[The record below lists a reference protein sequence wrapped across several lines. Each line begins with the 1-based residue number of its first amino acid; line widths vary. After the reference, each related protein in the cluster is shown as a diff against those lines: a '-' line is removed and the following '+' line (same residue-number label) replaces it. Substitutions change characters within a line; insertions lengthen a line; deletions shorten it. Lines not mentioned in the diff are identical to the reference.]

1 MPRIISFKRINKIA
15 LTNPIHIPFAM
26 GREPGMKI
34 VRHNFTI
41 DHNTVQRQHTI
52 QRLQHAISTHFM
64 RKIKMNNLPQRM
76 NS

>member
-1 MPRIISFKRINKIA
+1 MARIISFKRIDKIT

-41 DHNTVQRQHTI
+41 NHHTVQRQHTV

-64 RKIKMNNLPQRM
+64 REIKMNDLSQCMDP
-76 NS
+76 